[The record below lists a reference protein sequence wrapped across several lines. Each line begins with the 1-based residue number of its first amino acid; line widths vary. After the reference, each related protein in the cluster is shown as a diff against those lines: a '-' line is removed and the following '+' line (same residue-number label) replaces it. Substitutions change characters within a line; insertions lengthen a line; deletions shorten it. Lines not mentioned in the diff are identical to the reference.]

1 MQVEMIVVW
10 SRGISHV
17 FYHLGILR
25 VCRRRMTMTAAP
37 IEIKPTHT
45 AKVITVTEVGDI
57 NEEFFTF
64 TVVLPSMFSA
74 ACSAM
79 WLLMFLF

>member
-1 MQVEMIVVW
+1 
-10 SRGISHV
+10 
-17 FYHLGILR
+17 
-25 VCRRRMTMTAAP
+25 MTMTAAP